1 VRGET
6 TVPQQAL
13 FALNHPFVAA
23 QARAVVGATGAGSM
37 QPDEAVQRLYRTIL
51 ARPPT
56 DAQRSL
62 ATTFLTHGSIGTPR
76 GDGAPAAT
84 ELTRV
89 EQLAQVLLMSNETFF
104 ID

>member
-1 VRGET
+1 MRR
-6 TVPQQAL
+6 
-13 FALNHPFVAA
+13 AA
-23 QARAVVGATGAGSM
+23 GAVVGATGAGSM

-62 ATTFLTHGSIGTPR
+62 ATTFLTHGSIGAPR
-76 GDGAPAAT
+76 GDDGAPAAT